1 MQRLLEPGN
10 YSNSCQTKSL
20 LIYNEVSKRVIK
32 RTWEVVKCQGSING
46 GKSSGDSRFKTRSSC
61 VILKRKIIYFWGG
74 DANVPENLT
83 FISCQVIKTKLL
95 R

>member
-10 YSNSCQTKSL
+10 YSNSCQTASL

-46 GKSSGDSRFKTRSSC
+46 GKSSGDSRPVRHVSC
-61 VILKRKIIYFWGG
+61 NPQEENHIFFGGEMQMCLK
-74 DANVPENLT
+74 
-83 FISCQVIKTKLL
+83 ISYLSHV

>member
-46 GKSSGDSRFKTRSSC
+46 GKSSGDSRFK
-61 VILKRKIIYFWGG
+61 RKIIYFWGG

-83 FISCQVIKTKLL
+83 SISCQVIKTKLL